1 MRYSYPKAAVLNL
14 LGSVTLLNSAVLAAY
29 MRRLN
34 TKVII
39 IKVINNMELT
49 TRIQLHLSSL
59 KTSLVVVSFIPLE
72 SFYKTFC
79 VALYLIRVSPAL
91 ILSSSILMVQ
101 NISHAPVSVCS
112 FFNAS
117 SILITLV
124 PCNPFPLHYITEF
137 WVAVFSRCKDKKG
150 DTLIKMLCHVVW
162 CRNMVFLCA
171 QVTSCENHCPGGLRA
186 TYTSVFTKH
195 SLCAESDIWGMV
207 ENDNRCFKWCLPSK
221 T

>member
-79 VALYLIRVSPAL
+79 VALYLI
-91 ILSSSILMVQ
+91 
-101 NISHAPVSVCS
+101 
-112 FFNAS
+112 
-117 SILITLV
+117 
-124 PCNPFPLHYITEF
+124 
-137 WVAVFSRCKDKKG
+137 
-150 DTLIKMLCHVVW
+150 
-162 CRNMVFLCA
+162 
-171 QVTSCENHCPGGLRA
+171 
-186 TYTSVFTKH
+186 
-195 SLCAESDIWGMV
+195 
-207 ENDNRCFKWCLPSK
+207 
-221 T
+221 